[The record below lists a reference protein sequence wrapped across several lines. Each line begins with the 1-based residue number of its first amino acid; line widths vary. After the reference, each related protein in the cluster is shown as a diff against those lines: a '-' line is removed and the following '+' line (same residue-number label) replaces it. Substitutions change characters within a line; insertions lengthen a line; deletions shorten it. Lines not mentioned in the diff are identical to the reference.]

1 MYPKMDYIH
10 RRVLSIHFRLIE
22 SCLRDITSTLEANT
36 NDRHF
41 VLYSVR
47 NNVDSE
53 SRMRIFKITAL
64 MLEELRKI
72 KEEFMLETEE
82 ELTVRS
88 DVLSNLN
95 QIWAASKDL
104 ASGRLYDYERLSDHE
119 KQLLNPHLVK
129 LYSMLEYIYSQM
141 K

>member
-1 MYPKMDYIH
+1 DYIH

-129 LYSMLEYIYSQM
+129 LYSML
-141 K
+141 